1 VLGFEGFVVLPQAK
15 SKTVAHKLSRAERSG
30 ATSATEV
37 SSSDDTAT
45 PSRPGMVSSTALAG
59 QSAGSQTGLV
69 SRPMPRYFDGATPPV
84 SRAVALSSST
94 PAGDGSTPRVITARS
109 LVPTAQDNSTLNV
122 DKQSEPNETKVARSG
137 AGLNGKPD
145 YLAMIKRASA
155 PAQRKC
161 LAEAV
166 YFEARSE
173 SRAGQAA
180 VAQVILNRTMS
191 RLYPNSVCGVVYQ
204 NRHRYKACQFSFA
217 CEGKSLRIRDR
228 DSWTV
233 AVQIAREVLD
243 GQTYLAKVGGSTHY
257 HATYVNPRWA
267 KRLRRMNKIGTHI
280 FYKLKPGQT

>member
-1 VLGFEGFVVLPQAK
+1 
-15 SKTVAHKLSRAERSG
+15 
-30 ATSATEV
+30 
-37 SSSDDTAT
+37 
-45 PSRPGMVSSTALAG
+45 M
-59 QSAGSQTGLV
+59 
-69 SRPMPRYFDGATPPV
+69 
-84 SRAVALSSST
+84 
-94 PAGDGSTPRVITARS
+94 
-109 LVPTAQDNSTLNV
+109 PTAQDNSTLNV